1 MDAPVTHFWIP
12 ATLEAMLLLMA
23 AGFGLLWLLLLKA
36 KKGADRSR
44 RMVFT
49 AFLCL
54 LGLLFGRAWFI
65 EPFFVP
71 SASMVPTLHVG
82 DMLLVQKFPYRL
94 TWPITGSTAVRV
106 GAPKRGEVVVFSLA
120 QDPDVRYVKRVVGL
134 PGDQVVH
141 WQGQWF
147 VNGKRLDHQESG
159 QFEGIAQGPE
169 LDGKKAFKETL
180 AGHTYVVMEDRA
192 ANAEHWEVPSGRL
205 FVLGDNRG
213 MSKDSR
219 EFGFVEEDRVLGR
232 VARVMWNTQ
241 QPGLW
246 AQALGD
252 DFPARLR

>member
-1 MDAPVTHFWIP
+1 MEAPVTHLWMP
-12 ATLEAMLLLMA
+12 ATLEALLLLMA

-54 LGLLFGRAWFI
+54 LGLLLGRSWFV

-94 TWPITGSTAVRV
+94 TWPITGSTAVKV
-106 GAPKRGEVVVFSLA
+106 GSPKRGEVVVFSLA
-120 QDPDVRYVKRVVGL
+120 QEPDIRYVKRVIGVS
-134 PGDQVVH
+134 GDQVVQ
-141 WQGQWF
+141 WQNQWF
-147 VNGKRLDHQESG
+147 VNGKRLEQQANG

-169 LDGKKAFKETL
+169 LDGKRAFRETL
-180 AGHTYVVMEDRA
+180 AGHTYGVMEDRTDPA
-192 ANAEHWEVPSGRL
+192 QHWEVPDGQL

-213 MSKDSR
+213 LSKDSR
-219 EFGFVEEDRVLGR
+219 EFGFVEEERVLGR

-241 QPGLW
+241 QPGFW
-246 AQALGD
+246 AKALGD
-252 DFPARLR
+252 DFPDRLR